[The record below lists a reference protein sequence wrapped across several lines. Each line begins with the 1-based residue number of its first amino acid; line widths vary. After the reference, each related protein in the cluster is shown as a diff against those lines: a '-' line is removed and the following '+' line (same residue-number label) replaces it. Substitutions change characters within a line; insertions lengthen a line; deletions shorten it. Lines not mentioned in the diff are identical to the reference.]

1 MRRRRFQKGS
11 LQLRRHGKRK
21 VWVVQY
27 YDSDGHHRYKTLGA
41 GTLSKSRAS
50 ELCTKF
56 MQTVNGCEPQE
67 GETIR
72 PPLLS
77 EFISRIFLP
86 FQRGKWKPSTVGTSE
101 HRIKTHIVKDL
112 GNVGT
117 TKFTPRSL
125 QAYLQQKFEAGLS
138 YSMVQHLRF
147 DLKAIFRL
155 AVAEGMLSVN
165 PTLSLYKPQGLEKP
179 TGRAMT
185 GAQVAI
191 AVDAVEFREK
201 VILGLAIFGGFRP
214 GEIFGLQRKHV
225 ANDASAIGVQQ
236 RVYRGELDDPKTDSS
251 IRTAAVPPKTAA
263 LLRHWLEMAV
273 PSDPEA
279 FVFAGE
285 TGKPLWRDGVLTD
298 HIKPKL
304 KPYVL
309 EWVDF
314 QVMRRT
320 HASLSHEAGIDP
332 KVQADQRGHGLGV
345 AMEVYTKTTTEARA
359 EAARQLEESVLV
371 N

>member
-1 MRRRRFQKGS
+1 MRS
-11 LQLRRHGKRK
+11 
-21 VWVVQY
+21 
-27 YDSDGHHRYKTLGA
+27 A
-41 GTLSKSRAS
+41 GLD
-50 ELCTKF
+50 
-56 MQTVNGCEPQE
+56 
-67 GETIR
+67 TIR

-77 EFISRIFLP
+77 EFINLVFLP
-86 FQRGKWKPSTVGTSE
+86 FQRGKWKSSTAGTSE
-101 HRIKTHIVKDL
+101 HRITGHIVKDL
-112 GNVGT
+112 GNVAT

-125 QAYLQQKFEAGLS
+125 QVYLQQKFEAGLS
-138 YSMVQHLRF
+138 YSVVQHLRF
-147 DLKAIFRL
+147 HLKAIFRL
-155 AVAEGMLSVN
+155 AVAEGILTVN

-179 TGRAMT
+179 KGKAMT

-191 AVDAVEFREK
+191 AVDVVEFREK

-214 GEIFGLQRKHV
+214 GEILGLQRKHV
-225 ANDASAIGVQQ
+225 SNGASVIGVQQ
-236 RVYRGELDDPKTDSS
+236 RVYRGELDNPKTDAST
-251 IRTAAVPPKTAA
+251 RTAAVPPKTAA

-285 TGKPLWRDGVLTD
+285 TGKPLWRDTLLAD

-304 KPYVL
+304 KPHGL
-309 EWVDF
+309 DWVDF

-320 HASLSHEAGIDP
+320 HATLSHEAGIDP

-345 AMEVYTKTTTEARA
+345 AMDVYTKTTTEARA

>member
-1 MRRRRFQKGS
+1 
-11 LQLRRHGKRK
+11 
-21 VWVVQY
+21 VVQY

-50 ELCTKF
+50 ELCSDF
-56 MQTVNGCEPQE
+56 MRTINSRAPQD
-67 GETIR
+67 GETVK

-77 EFISRIFLP
+77 EFISGVFLP
-86 FQRGKWKPSTVGTSE
+86 FQRGKWKSSTIGTSE
-101 HRIKTHIVKDL
+101 HRIKSHITNDL
-112 GNVGT
+112 GNVAI
-117 TKFTPRSL
+117 TKFTPRFL

-155 AVAEGMLSVN
+155 AVAEGVLSVN
-165 PTLSLYKPQGLEKP
+165 PTLSLYKPQGLDKP
-179 TGRAMT
+179 RGRAMT
-185 GAQVAI
+185 GAEVAI
-191 AVDAVEFREK
+191 VIGAVEFREK

-214 GEIFGLQRKHV
+214 GEILGLQRKHV
-225 ANDASAIGVQQ
+225 ANGASVIGIQQ
-236 RVYRGELDDPKTDSS
+236 RVYRGELDDPKTDAST
-251 IRTAAVPPKTAA
+251 RTAAVPPRTAA

-273 PSDPEA
+273 PSDPDA

-285 TGKPLWRDGVLTD
+285 TGRPLWRDTLLTD
-298 HIKPKL
+298 HIKPRL
-304 KPYVL
+304 KPYRL
-309 EWVDF
+309 DWVDF

-320 HASLSHEAGIDP
+320 HATLSHEAGIDP

-345 AMEVYTKTTTEARA
+345 AMDVYTRTTTEARA